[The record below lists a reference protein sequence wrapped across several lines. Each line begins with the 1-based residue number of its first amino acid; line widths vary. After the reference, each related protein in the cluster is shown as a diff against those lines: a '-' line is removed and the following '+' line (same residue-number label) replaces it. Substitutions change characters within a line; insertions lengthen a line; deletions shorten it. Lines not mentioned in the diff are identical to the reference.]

1 MKNLNYLMCH
11 ILYQIFKIILNILHI
26 KVGNKTNNPS
36 IRIYFNKIE
45 NGITFK
51 TKTGYYFKLL
61 TPESVKLHGST
72 KSKINE
78 NKNRENMPNLQTN
91 EVM

>member
-1 MKNLNYLMCH
+1 MKNFNYLMCH
-11 ILYQIFKIILNILHI
+11 ILYQVFKIILNILHI

-36 IRIYFNKIE
+36 IRIYFKKIE
-45 NGITFK
+45 KGITFK

-72 KSKINE
+72 KSKITE
-78 NKNRENMPNLQTN
+78 NKNG
-91 EVM
+91 